1 MEVVVDG
8 NALPECFVDGFT
20 QGIPETLAQGR
31 QAPISATAIRIYK
44 NLFPIFFRCL
54 YRCLGSTVFPGVY
67 HIEYIRQ
74 PCDDSIPFRE
84 SKSAW
89 WGSRRIFG
97 KQKSFFR
104 NYFFQFPM
112 LRASICIKQ
121 KVPANRPQSFDTF
134 QPYII

>member
-8 NALPECFVDGFT
+8 DALPECFVDGFT

-44 NLFPIFFRCL
+44 NLFPIFFCCL

-74 PCDDSIPFRE
+74 PCDDSIPFRKSE
-84 SKSAW
+84 STWWVNILDARNHNSGKLETDIPDVGNRLNSA
-89 WGSRRIFG
+89 
-97 KQKSFFR
+97 
-104 NYFFQFPM
+104 
-112 LRASICIKQ
+112 
-121 KVPANRPQSFDTF
+121 
-134 QPYII
+134 